1 MSSIA
6 DLVAPAAAAAAADA
20 EDGLEEPEAKR
31 WLLLL
36 GVPFV
41 VGGALF
47 GLSIATDQMWMLVLA
62 GAFGPGAMILGFT
75 YLALSH
81 DGNLTE

>member
-62 GAFGPGAMILGFT
+62 AAFGPGAMILGFT

>member
-1 MSSIA
+1 MTSHAVEAAHARSVDNA
-6 DLVAPAAAAAAADA
+6 DTLDPGVPY
-20 EDGLEEPEAKR
+20 R

-47 GLSIATDQMWMLVLA
+47 AAGISTGQMWLLGPASV
-62 GAFGPGAMILGFT
+62 FGPGAMILGFT
-75 YLALSH
+75 YLS
-81 DGNLTE
+81 LTSDTNRYQ

>member
-6 DLVAPAAAAAAADA
+6 SHVAVEPVEADFD
-20 EDGLEEPEAKR
+20 EGLENPEARR

-36 GVPFV
+36 GVPFI

-47 GLSIATDQMWMLVLA
+47 GIAIGTNHMWMMIPA
-62 GAFGPGAMILGFT
+62 AIFGPGAMILGFT
-75 YLALSH
+75 YLALTH
-81 DGNLTE
+81 DGNRVEG

>member
-1 MSSIA
+1 MTSHAVETAHARSVDNA
-6 DLVAPAAAAAAADA
+6 DTLDPGVPY
-20 EDGLEEPEAKR
+20 R

-47 GLSIATDQMWMLVLA
+47 AAGISTGQMWLLGPASV
-62 GAFGPGAMILGFT
+62 FGPGAMILGFT
-75 YLALSH
+75 YLALTS
-81 DGNLTE
+81 DTNRYQ

>member
-6 DLVAPAAAAAAADA
+6 PDLVAPAAAAADA
-20 EDGLEEPEAKR
+20 EEGLEEPEAKR

-41 VGGALF
+41 IGGALF

-62 GAFGPGAMILGFT
+62 GIFGPGAMILGFT

>member
-1 MSSIA
+1 MTSHAVEAAHARSVDNA
-6 DLVAPAAAAAAADA
+6 DTLDP
-20 EDGLEEPEAKR
+20 GIPYR

-47 GLSIATDQMWMLVLA
+47 AAGISTGQMWLLGPASV
-62 GAFGPGAMILGFT
+62 FGPGAMILGFT
-75 YLALSH
+75 YLALTS
-81 DGNLTE
+81 DTNRYQ